1 MRNPAPPRRGGLGL
15 AILGCAI
22 LGPIGPRPAPADDA
36 PAPALPPP
44 AAKGVDFAGEIR
56 PILEA
61 SCYSCH
67 GPKKQKA
74 DFRLDDRAAALRG
87 GTEGPA
93 ILPGKSAESDLILRV
108 AGAVEADKVMPP
120 RDKGDRLTPGQVSLL
135 RAWIDQGATW
145 PDASA
150 AGSADKRNHWAFKA
164 PARPDLPP
172 VKAGGWV
179 RNPLDR
185 FILAR
190 LEREHLAPA
199 AEADRATLIRRLSL
213 DLLGLPPTIAEV
225 DAFLADPAPDAYD
238 KLVGR
243 LLASPHYGERWGRH
257 WLDAA
262 RYADSDGFEKDKPRY
277 IYFYRDWVIN
287 ALNRDLPYDRFI
299 IEQLAGDQLPDPT
312 QDQVVATGF
321 LRNSMVNEEG
331 GVDPEQFRMEAMFD
345 RMEAIGKGILGL
357 TIQCAQCHNHK
368 YDPITQ
374 EDYYRVF
381 AFLNSDDEPARVAY
395 TPDQQMIIADLRRQV
410 GAVEA
415 QLRES
420 APDWTARLDRWEDEL
435 AKVPQ
440 PRWKVIQAPFEDIS
454 TGGQK
459 YLMQPD
465 GSYLAQGYAP
475 TKHTGQVT
483 VKVDLPKVT
492 AIRLELMTDPNLPA
506 YGPGRSPQGT
516 CYLTEFTVESAPAA
530 EPAKRAG
537 VKFARA
543 TADYS
548 EPESPLGPRYDDKS
562 GRKALVGPVAFAI
575 DGKNETAWGI
585 DAGPGRRNVEHVAV
599 FALEKPIENP
609 GGSEL
614 TIHLKQDHGGWN
626 SDDLQSTNLGRFRL
640 SVTDAPDPAADP
652 VPRRILDILA
662 IARDRRSPAQVAALF
677 TYWRTT
683 VPEWK
688 AANDRI
694 EALWKTHPEGGT
706 TLVLQAKAEPRITN
720 LLRRGDFLK
729 PVKPVAP
736 GVPGFLHQLPADA
749 PPTRLTLARWL
760 VDRQAPTTARAFVNR
775 AWQAYFGTGLLA
787 TSEDFGTQA
796 EAPSHPELLDWL
808 ACEFMDRGWS
818 VKALHR
824 LIVTSATYRQAS
836 RVTPDLNARDPYN
849 RLLARGARL
858 RVEGE
863 VVRDI
868 QLAASG
874 LLNPALGGRSVMPPA
889 PAFLFQPPASYSP
902 FPWVEETG
910 PDRYRRA
917 VYTWRRRST
926 FYPMLAV
933 FDVPQGDTSCVRRS
947 RSNTPLQALMTLN
960 ETLAMESARA
970 LARRALADGG
980 PTDPE
985 RITYAFR
992 RCVGRPP
999 TDAERSVLVKL
1010 LDAQRQR
1017 FDAGNANAWET
1028 ATGAKTERPA
1038 DLPAGST
1045 PAQLAA
1051 YTLVSRVLLN
1061 LDETITKE

>member
-1 MRNPAPPRRGGLGL
+1 MLGLNRRGALGL
-15 AILGCAI
+15 AILCPAI
-22 LGPIGPRPAPADDA
+22 LGPPAARAGDA
-36 PAPALPPP
+36 PSPPPP
-44 AAKGVDFAGEIR
+44 AGKGVDFAREVR

-61 SCYSCH
+61 NCYACH

-93 ILPGKSAESDLILRV
+93 ILPGKAAQSELILRV
-108 AGAVEADKVMPP
+108 LADEEDDKAMPP
-120 RDKGDRLTPGQVSLL
+120 KGDRLTAGQVGIL

-145 PDASA
+145 PDA
-150 AGSADKRNHWAFKA
+150 AGGKPGFRDHWAFK
-164 PARPDLPP
+164 PPTRPDLPA
-172 VKAGGWV
+172 VKAGGWI
-179 RNPLDR
+179 RNPIDR

-190 LEREHLAPA
+190 LEREGLAPA
-199 AEADRATLIRRLSL
+199 PEADRATLIRRLSL
-213 DLLGLPPTIAEV
+213 DLLGLPPTIEEV
-225 DAFLADPAPDAYD
+225 DAFVADRAPDAYD
-238 KLVGR
+238 KLVER
-243 LLASPHYGERWGRH
+243 LLSSPHYGERWGRH

-287 ALNRDLPYDRFI
+287 AFNRDLPYNQFV
-299 IEQLAGDQLPDPT
+299 IEQIAGDQLPNAT

-331 GVDPEQFRMEAMFD
+331 GIDPEQFRMEAMFD
-345 RMEAIGKGILGL
+345 RMDAIGKGILGL

-368 YDPITQ
+368 FDPTTQ

-395 TPDQQMIIADLRRQV
+395 TPDQQMRIADLHRQV
-410 GAVEA
+410 GEGEA
-415 QLRES
+415 KLRES
-420 APDWTARLDRWEDEL
+420 APDWRARMDRWEDEL
-435 AKVPQ
+435 AKA
-440 PRWKVIQAPFEDIS
+440 PRPEWKVIQAPFEEIS

-459 YLMQPD
+459 YLMQKD

-483 VKVDLPKVT
+483 IKTDLPRIT
-492 AIRLELMTDPNLPA
+492 GIRLELMTDPNLPA
-506 YGPGRSPQGT
+506 YGPGRSIKGT
-516 CYLTEFTVESAPAA
+516 CYLTEISVEAAPAA
-530 EPAKRAG
+530 DPGKRSG
-537 VKFARA
+537 VKFAGA
-543 TADYS
+543 TADFAQPEGPL
-548 EPESPLGPRYDDKS
+548 EPQFDDKS
-562 GRKALVGPVAFAI
+562 GRKAVVGPVAFAI

-585 DAGPGRRNVEHVAV
+585 DAGPGRRNVERVAV
-599 FALEKPIENP
+599 FTPENPIENP

-614 TIHLKQDHGGWN
+614 TFHLKQDHGGWN
-626 SDDLQSTNLGRFRL
+626 SDDLQTTNLGRFRL
-640 SVTDAPDPAADP
+640 AVTAAPNPVADP
-652 VPRRILDILA
+652 VPARIREILA
-662 IARDRRSPAQVAALF
+662 IPRDHRSPAQVAAMF
-677 TYWRTT
+677 AYWRTT

-688 AANDRI
+688 DANERI
-694 EALWKTHPEGGT
+694 EALWKAHPEGAT
-706 TLVLQAKAEPRITN
+706 TLVLEAKADPRTTSI
-720 LLRRGDFLK
+720 LKRGDFLK

-749 PPTRLTLARWL
+749 PPTRLSLARWL

-787 TSEDFGTQA
+787 TPEDFGMQA

-808 ACEFMDRGWS
+808 ACEFMDGGWS
-818 VKALHR
+818 IKALHR
-824 LIVTSATYRQAS
+824 LIVTSATYRES
-836 RVTPDLNARDPYN
+836 SKVTPELNAKDPYN

-980 PTDPE
+980 PTDPD

-992 RCVGRPP
+992 RCVGRGPS
-999 TDAERSVLVKL
+999 DAERAVLMKL
-1010 LDAQRQR
+1010 LEAQRQR
-1017 FDAGNANAWET
+1017 FDSGQADAWEA
-1028 ATGAKTERPA
+1028 ATGAKAERPA
-1038 DLPAGST
+1038 DLPKGST